1 LGALVP
7 IILTSRPDSER
18 THVASRAVAVWG
30 DDRRGRSGLMP
41 GAVLALNAGSSSV
54 KFALYEIS
62 PGDSLALV
70 LYGVLEGIGTEPHFA
85 ARNALGAIVG
95 ERRWPPGST
104 ATHEALLGG
113 MLDWIEQHLG
123 ADALVAVGHRVVHGG
138 REFFAPIRLNG
149 EVMQAL
155 EKLAPLAPLHQ
166 PHSLSPVRAIMTL
179 RPGLPQ
185 IACFDTAFHR
195 TMPAVATRFALP
207 REFEMEGVRRYGFH
221 GLSYEYIARALR
233 ETAPHLASE
242 HVIVAHLGNGASL
255 CAMRDGCSIDTTMG
269 FTALDGL
276 VMGTRCGTLDAGVV
290 LYMLQQK
297 SLAAHEVEQILY
309 QRSGLLGVSGLSSDM
324 RTLLAS
330 ADPHAREAVELFVF
344 RIARE
349 VAALTGSLGGVEGIV
364 FTAGIGEHAAAV
376 RALVCERLRW
386 LGVILDP
393 EANARDA
400 PIISAADSP
409 VEVRVIPTDE
419 ERMIALHTLEVVGL
433 ARKAK

>member
-1 LGALVP
+1 MADA
-7 IILTSRPDSER
+7 I
-18 THVASRAVAVWG
+18 
-30 DDRRGRSGLMP
+30 
-41 GAVLALNAGSSSV
+41 LALNAGSSSI
-54 KFALYEIS
+54 KFALYEILS
-62 PGDSLALV
+62 ADSLAPV
-70 LYGVLEGIGTEPHFA
+70 SRGELEGIGTEPHFV
-85 ARNALGAIVG
+85 ARDGHGAVIG
-95 ERRWPPGST
+95 ERRWPPGAA

-123 ADALVAVGHRVVHGG
+123 ADKLVAVGHRVVHGG
-138 REFFAPIRLNG
+138 REFFAPTRLNG
-149 EVMQAL
+149 DVIKAL
-155 EKLAPLAPLHQ
+155 EKLTPLAPLHQ
-166 PHSLSPVRAIMTL
+166 PHSLSPVRAIMAL

-195 TMPAVATRFALP
+195 TMPDVATRFALP
-207 REFEMEGVRRYGFH
+207 REYEMEGVRRYGFH

-242 HVIVAHLGNGASL
+242 HVIVAHLGSGASL

-297 SLAAHEVEQILY
+297 SLSAHEVEQILY

-330 ADPHAREAVELFVF
+330 GDPHAREAVELFVF

-349 VAALTGSLGGVEGIV
+349 LAALTGSLGGIEGIV
-364 FTAGIGEHAAAV
+364 FTAGIGEHAAEV
-376 RALVCERLRW
+376 RQLVCERLRW

-393 EANARDA
+393 DANAGNA
-400 PIISAADSP
+400 PCISAADSP

-419 ERMIALHTLEVVGL
+419 ERMIALHTLEVVGSL
-433 ARKAK
+433 RQAK